1 MADELLVFEQT
12 VEALFVRALG
22 PRLTP
27 RLRERLLQA
36 GLAVDGPLL
45 AAYPFEAWMA
55 FLRIAA
61 EELYPELPVDAG
73 TRQLGVL
80 YMQGY
85 RETLMGRAIL
95 SLLRVLGPRRALQ
108 RATHNFRSGNN
119 YTRTRLTEL
128 GPGHHALWMNEVG
141 PYPGFTAGIIHAGLE
156 VAGAR
161 DVRVEPE
168 GHDGRACTYAIR
180 WAEPQG

>member
-22 PRLTP
+22 PRVTP
-27 RLRERLLQA
+27 RLRERLARA
-36 GLAVDGPLL
+36 GLLVDGPLL
-45 AAYPFEAWMA
+45 AAYPFPAWMS

-61 EELYPELPVDAG
+61 EELYPELPLDAG
-73 TRQLGVL
+73 TRQLGLL

-85 RETLMGRAIL
+85 RETLMGRAVL

-119 YTRTRLTEL
+119 YTQTRLSERA
-128 GPGHHALWMNEVG
+128 PGRYALWVNEVG

-161 DVRVEPE
+161 GVRVEPE
-168 GHDGRACTYAIR
+168 DHDGHACTYAVA
-180 WAEPQG
+180 WSEPKA